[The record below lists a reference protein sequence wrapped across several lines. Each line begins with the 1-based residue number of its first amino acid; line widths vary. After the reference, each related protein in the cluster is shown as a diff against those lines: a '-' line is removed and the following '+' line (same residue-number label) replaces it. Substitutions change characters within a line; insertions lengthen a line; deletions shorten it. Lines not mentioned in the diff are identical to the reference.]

1 MPLLSNLID
10 LPDKPLISLVGAGGK
25 TTTMYALARELARQ
39 GKRVVTTTTTQIFM
53 PTQDETEK
61 LIVEAET
68 PILLNMVKAAWK
80 QHHRITVA
88 GSMND
93 AIGTRLSESQHAGK
107 YTGKLFGLQP
117 GILPLLIAQGGAD
130 AVISE
135 ADGARH
141 RMIKAPADY
150 EPVVPF
156 ETNVALLLMSAKAIN
171 QPLSEE
177 IAHRPERIA
186 AVTGINLGDLLTPT
200 VIARLMTSGWGALK
214 GIPERAKVYVL
225 VTHATLER
233 REGVQ
238 ELARLLRR
246 SVHITDV
253 LSSEEAGAWFTI

>member
-25 TTTMYALARELARQ
+25 TTTMYTLARELARQ

-68 PILLNMVKAAWK
+68 PILLNMVRAAWK
-80 QHHRITVA
+80 QHQRITVA

-93 AIGTRLSESQHAGK
+93 AVGTRLIESLHA
-107 YTGKLFGLQP
+107 GKLFGLQP

-141 RMIKAPADY
+141 RMIKAPAGY
-150 EPVVPF
+150 EPVVPL
-156 ETNVALLLMSAKAIN
+156 ETNVALLLMSAEAIN

-186 AVTGINLGDLLTPT
+186 EVTGINLGDLLTPT
-200 VIARLMTSGWGALK
+200 VIARVMTSEGGALK
-214 GIPERAKVYVL
+214 GIPETAKVYVL

-246 SVHITDV
+246 SEHITGV